1 MGIYWLNLVEFMHW
15 NGYSF
20 WKKQTND
27 AIKTAQ
33 RYTFY
38 LIYANKSAILC
49 DFFVF
54 EVLARVGNDSVR
66 RCYMVR

>member
-33 RYTFY
+33 RYALF
-38 LIYANKSAILC
+38 LIYANKSAVFMY
-49 DFFVF
+49 FFCFYVF
-54 EVLARVGNDSVR
+54 GWDENDSVR
-66 RCYMVR
+66 RCCMVR